1 MYGGKDLEIEP
12 SIADNPLSAMQS
24 YSHHDSSANSAT
36 CKTSCSSN
44 NHDVVYIEDRW
55 PIAKACISEATS
67 QKNAK
72 YGEQTRAVGSSLT
85 GRRVNRVDIRGNMV
99 SSKQTN
105 SLNRHVNH
113 TAVTHVV
120 LVLDTNAQTL
130 SLMLPD

>member
-1 MYGGKDLEIEP
+1 
-12 SIADNPLSAMQS
+12 MQS
-24 YSHHDSSANSAT
+24 YSHHDFSANSAT

-85 GRRVNRVDIRGNMV
+85 GRTVNRVDIRGNMV
-99 SSKQTN
+99 SNKQTN
-105 SLNRHVNH
+105 SLNSHVNH
-113 TAVTHVV
+113 RADDRRCARTRHECTNTIVNAPRLYIHLAFLHQSHHSRSS
-120 LVLDTNAQTL
+120 LV
-130 SLMLPD
+130 